1 MSKHRW
7 QEDGIYVLSVGAQT
21 PVGRSALRSAAA
33 VRCGISAYREH
44 PFMIDRHGEPMV
56 VAMADWLPE
65 SMLPI
70 DRMVSMTSAALLCAF
85 EKSVPT
91 IGTTSIPL
99 MFSMSSSRLP
109 QEQAR
114 IAVAQKIIIEL
125 QKHGIE
131 VRSQILAEEHA
142 VGVLAVQHAISWLQK
157 GISALVAVAGVDSHL
172 DVEHLERLDYDGK
185 LHSIN
190 NSWGFTPGEAAGA
203 IVLTTGKLLNQTDA
217 IPLARLAAVSTGCE
231 CKSLG
236 TRTVCIGEGLTQA
249 FRGCLSEGDKVSHS
263 YCDLNGETYRAD
275 EFGFA
280 VCRTREGFHDAG
292 RFTAPAECWGDI
304 GAASVPL
311 LVALATS
318 AWSRGYAHG
327 ATVLCWSSSA
337 CSQMRGALRLSNSWH
352 TLEKQLHAG
361 HD

>member
-1 MSKHRW
+1 MTNHRW

-56 VAMADWLPE
+56 VAMADWIPE
-65 SMLPI
+65 TMLHS
-70 DRMVSMTSAALLCAF
+70 DRIVSMASDALSCAF
-85 EKSVPT
+85 QGALPT
-91 IGTTSIPL
+91 NQTKTIPL
-99 MFSMSSSRLP
+99 MFAMSSSRLLR
-109 QEQAR
+109 EDLR

-125 QKHGIE
+125 QKQGFE

-142 VGVLAVQHAISWLQK
+142 VGVLAVQHAVSWLQR

-185 LHSIN
+185 LHSTN

-203 IVLTTGKLLNQTDA
+203 IVLTTGKFLNQTAA
-217 IPLARLAAVSTGCE
+217 IPLARLTAVSTGSE
-231 CKSLG
+231 CKLLG

-249 FRGCLSEGDKVSHS
+249 FRGCLSESDKVSHS

-275 EFGFA
+275 EFSFA
-280 VCRTREGFHDAG
+280 VCRTREGFYDAG
-292 RFTAPAECWGDI
+292 SFTAAAECWGDV

-311 LVALATS
+311 QVALATS
-318 AWSRGYAHG
+318 AWSRGYANG
-327 ATVLCWSSSA
+327 STVLCWSSSA

-352 TLEKQLHAG
+352 TPEKQLHAS